1 MDPSP
6 FSVPLSPW
14 IDSVAD
20 VHEQLSTVS
29 VRVGTSSGSG
39 RATPPSTAKA
49 GVQLPTRLSQPE
61 TLKADDAAQPRY
73 PLVGLQADPG
83 VVELDL
89 PLGPRVRVAVVRGRG
104 DRCYREQRV
113 HFVETPPPPR
123 DRLFL
128 D

>member
-6 FSVPLSPW
+6 FSVPLSSW

-39 RATPPSTAKA
+39 LATPPSTAKA
-49 GVQLPTRLSQPE
+49 GVQLPTRPSQPE
-61 TLKADDAAQPRY
+61 TPAADDAAQPRY

-83 VVELDL
+83 S
-89 PLGPRVRVAVVRGRG
+89 
-104 DRCYREQRV
+104 
-113 HFVETPPPPR
+113 
-123 DRLFL
+123 
-128 D
+128 